1 MSNGKFVVITSI
13 FSPTPAINGFAEIKG
28 WQVIVVG
35 DKKTPKGWACD
46 GVRYLADSDQ
56 TVEKFSIAS
65 ALPWNH
71 YSRKMIG
78 YLEAIWAGAD
88 IIVDTDDD
96 NIPKA
101 GWEILPFEGCF
112 QHSTEEGYVNIY
124 RYFCDDPVWPRGF
137 PLRHVLSDRQI
148 GEFPDEAS
156 VGVWQFLA
164 DEDPDVDAVYRLV
177 VNKAISFKER
187 SPIILAPGAICPFN
201 SQNTAFRKEVFPL
214 LYLPAFVNFR
224 FTDILRGLIAQPIL
238 WKFGYRLGFGG
249 ATVRQERNLHD
260 FMEDFIDE
268 IPMYTHCEG
277 IVDVVEEAISD
288 CETIAGS
295 LVAAY
300 ESLNDQGIVEVRELE
315 LLSLWLEDLKG

>member
-1 MSNGKFVVITSI
+1 MLNRKFVVITSI
-13 FSPTPAINGFAEIKG
+13 FSPTRAISGFAGKKD
-28 WQVIVVG
+28 WTVIVVG

-46 GVRYLADSDQ
+46 GVRYLAVNDQ

-96 NIPKA
+96 NIPKL
-101 GWEILPFEGCF
+101 GWGILPFEGNF
-112 QHSTEEGYVNIY
+112 QHSTEKGYVNIY

-148 GEFPDEAS
+148 GEFPDKAS

-177 VNKAISFKER
+177 VNKAIYFKER
-187 SPIILAPGAICPFN
+187 NPLVLSPGAICPFN

-238 WKFGYRLGFGG
+238 WKFGYRLGFGS

-260 FMEDFIDE
+260 FMEDLIDE
-268 IPMYTHCEG
+268 IPMYIHCEG
-277 IVDVVEEAISD
+277 IVDEVDEAISD
-288 CETIAGS
+288 CETIADS
-295 LVAAY
+295 LVVAY
-300 ESLNDQGIVEVRELE
+300 ESLYDQGIVEVRELE